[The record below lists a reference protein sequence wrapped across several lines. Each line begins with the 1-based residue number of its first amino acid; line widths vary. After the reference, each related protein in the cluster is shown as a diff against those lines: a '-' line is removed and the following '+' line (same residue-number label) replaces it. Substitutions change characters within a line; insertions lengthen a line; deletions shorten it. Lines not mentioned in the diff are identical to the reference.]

1 MKIKTRITFVAL
13 TLIIL
18 STVTVSAAPKRGT
31 IRITPNWED
40 DDPIVLENG
49 SAELEIYVT
58 EHAVSHA
65 KLFLVMS
72 EDCYN
77 GLTGAVEIDWNG
89 LVGVSEWTKA
99 ETGKIPDEYD
109 VYTVAS
115 LRDHLGVLSDEP
127 IYWALTKTERPIGET
142 PDTFTLTLPSTSPRM
157 LIYAIGGNSPFDNKV
172 PNTRPGFVIP
182 EFPLGTLSSIATLL
196 GSYAL
201 LRRKKK

>member
-1 MKIKTRITFVAL
+1 MKIKTRLTIVAL

-31 IRITPNWED
+31 IRIDPNWED
-40 DDPIVLENG
+40 DDPVILEGG
-49 SAELEIYVT
+49 SAEFEIYVT

-72 EDCYN
+72 QACND
-77 GLTGAVEIDWNG
+77 GLTGDVEVDWNG
-89 LVGVSEWTKA
+89 LVGVSEWSPA
-99 ETGKIPDEYD
+99 SSGKIPDEYA

-115 LRDHLGVLSDEP
+115 LRDHLGVPSDET
-127 IYWALTKTERPIGET
+127 IYWALTETERPIDET
-142 PDTFTLTLPSTSPRM
+142 PDTFTVSLPSNSPRM

-172 PNTRPGFVIP
+172 PPTRPGFVIP
-182 EFPLGTLSSIATLL
+182 ELPLGTLSSIATMI
-196 GSYAL
+196 GSYVL